1 MRGLESFLLVQLHY
15 DGIRP
20 LSVTPRQQSAKAWL
34 RRFAPSR
41 CGSPCNSLRTRQWTL
56 RYSSCFQRGAPSR
69 LHAVRHGKAVA
80 PSRTLRR
87 SVRPL
92 CPARVARCG
101 SRPCSLRSRN
111 WALFAPSRPAPSLG
125 PCFCSPGV
133 SPRLH
138 CAVSRPWALRCS
150 FSARGHSL
158 VVYSGGHHRESHSLP
173 QPCPHGA
180 GAQGQA
186 LAAARPVSGCASRQR
201 PRFAPSPH
209 ATTAGSVPKQ
219 TPPYPLRK
227 HSSSGGVA
235 G

>member
-1 MRGLESFLLVQLHY
+1 MQFSANPAVDAELLVMRS
-15 DGIRP
+15 G
-20 LSVTPRQQSAKAWL
+20 
-34 RRFAPSR
+34 
-41 CGSPCNSLRTRQWTL
+41 
-56 RYSSCFQRGAPSR
+56 GAPSR

-101 SRPCSLRSRN
+101 SRPCVASLRVTGRSSLRRVPLRRS
-111 WALFAPSRPAPSLG
+111 ALAFAPPAFPHASAALSRACGRSAA
-125 PCFCSPGV
+125 
-133 SPRLH
+133 R
-138 CAVSRPWALRCS
+138 SR
-150 FSARGHSL
+150 RGATPLSSTAAGITENHT
-158 VVYSGGHHRESHSLP
+158 VSHSR
-173 QPCPHGA
+173 CPHGA

>member
-1 MRGLESFLLVQLHY
+1 MQFSANPAVDAELLVMRS
-15 DGIRP
+15 G
-20 LSVTPRQQSAKAWL
+20 
-34 RRFAPSR
+34 
-41 CGSPCNSLRTRQWTL
+41 
-56 RYSSCFQRGAPSR
+56 GAPSR

-101 SRPCSLRSRN
+101 SRPCVASLRVTGRSSLRRVPLRRS
-111 WALFAPSRPAPSLG
+111 ALAFAPPAFPHASAALSRACGRSAA
-125 PCFCSPGV
+125 
-133 SPRLH
+133 R
-138 CAVSRPWALRCS
+138 SR
-150 FSARGHSL
+150 RGATPLSSTAAGITENHT
-158 VVYSGGHHRESHSLP
+158 VSHSR
-173 QPCPHGA
+173 CPHGA

-186 LAAARPVSGCASRQR
+186 LAGVGYACVGSANPRRWRASRQR